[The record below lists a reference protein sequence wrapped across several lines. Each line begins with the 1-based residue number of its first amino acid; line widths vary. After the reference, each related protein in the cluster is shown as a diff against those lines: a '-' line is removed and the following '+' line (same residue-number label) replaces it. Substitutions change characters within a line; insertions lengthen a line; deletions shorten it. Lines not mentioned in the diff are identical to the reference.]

1 MDKAE
6 IQQKIESSFQPYDCR
21 VEFLPRGQ
29 PDWEELGIQLSEVNY
44 KLPVFERKVARNAVE
59 DILDDL
65 IKVWREEVEEIG
77 YRLDYPVDRHRPR
90 TMVPPLGAR
99 LREGRDPC

>member
-6 IQQKIESSFQPYDCR
+6 IQQKIESSFPPYDCR

-44 KLPVFERKVARNAVE
+44 KLPLVGVFFTWASCTA
-59 DILDDL
+59 L
-65 IKVWREEVEEIG
+65 
-77 YRLDYPVDRHRPR
+77 
-90 TMVPPLGAR
+90 
-99 LREGRDPC
+99 